1 MNFNEIKK
9 MAKGMGINTYGM
21 KKVEVIR
28 SIQRAEN
35 NIDCYGT
42 DRVETCDENECLWR
56 DDCLS
61 LNAKKDACDDLADVD
76 NEQPARTL
84 QSESGVAIGD
94 VSEGLSELLTVIEA
108 PQRRKAAEYMTGL
121 PDSGWHN

>member
-9 MAKGMGINTYGM
+9 MAKQMGINTYGM

-35 NIDCYGT
+35 NIACYGT
-42 DRVETCDENECLWR
+42 DRVETCNEGACLWR

-61 LNAKKDACDDLADVD
+61 LYLTRNAQRDLNDAD
-76 NEQPARTL
+76 NEQRLELSKANPAL
-84 QSESGVAIGD
+84 
-94 VSEGLSELLTVIEA
+94 
-108 PQRRKAAEYMTGL
+108 
-121 PDSGWHN
+121 